1 MTIVATTPDRSTV
14 LTTGQ
19 TAVAVMFTEVS
30 VSRLVEGVRGSISVS
45 KCGSVNRRLVPHEHL
60 GIFEVLFL
68 WIKRMLRGNNDVI
81 ARISFERSIT
91 IKLNYD
97 QGKLHSG

>member
-1 MTIVATTPDRSTV
+1 
-14 LTTGQ
+14 
-19 TAVAVMFTEVS
+19 
-30 VSRLVEGVRGSISVS
+30 LVEEVRGSISVS
-45 KCGSVNRRLVPHEHL
+45 KCGSFNLRRMASHEHL

-91 IKLNYD
+91 IRVN
-97 QGKLHSG
+97 